1 LGNPRR
7 GAVTPRSRALA
18 GTAQMSTATLAQRI
32 ESIEAGYEY
41 LLAYA
46 AQGRREEE
54 RSEVRRTLSQMQA
67 ALDGLG
73 ETVAANFALSQPSAG
88 AGSAFFEAVKRDADT
103 ARSAIGLVLS
113 RPTIPSLL
121 IDNLNASIHLR
132 ALLTDLFLIDQA
144 LKAQG

>member
-1 LGNPRR
+1 
-7 GAVTPRSRALA
+7 
-18 GTAQMSTATLAQRI
+18 MSTATLAHRI

-54 RSEVRRTLSQMQA
+54 GSDVRPMLSQMQT

-73 ETVAANFALSQPSAG
+73 EEVRKSFVTSAASIKDA
-88 AGSAFFEAVKRDADT
+88 SAFLEAVDRDART
-103 ARSAIGLVLS
+103 ARGAIGLVLS
-113 RPTIPSLL
+113 RPVIPSLL

-144 LKAQG
+144 LKAPE